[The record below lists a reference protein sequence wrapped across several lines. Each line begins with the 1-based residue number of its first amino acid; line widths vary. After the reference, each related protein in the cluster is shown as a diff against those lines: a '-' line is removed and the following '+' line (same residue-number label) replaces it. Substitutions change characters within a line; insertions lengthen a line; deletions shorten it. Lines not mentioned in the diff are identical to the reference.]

1 MACGSNHSLKLY
13 IKLHVMD
20 MGILIIIIGVV
31 YIIVLFKLVI
41 PLTFGLVKISIMMLI
56 QFKKEDLIMTRTKLL
71 RIILESLA
79 IGVLFCIPLVLFL
92 HSLLFE

>member
-1 MACGSNHSLKLY
+1 
-13 IKLHVMD
+13 MD

-56 QFKKEDLIMTRTKLL
+56 QFKKEDLIMTRTTLL